1 MALVITNGTYY
12 LKTNRNGG
20 IEVTSVIGEAQQF
33 YNVNI
38 ATRKMMK
45 APGRAKGYYVFDT
58 EGDEHPSVGKKKNRK
73 KYSEDV
79 RRMIYN
85 RAGGRCQLCGRKITY
100 EELTLD
106 HIVPL
111 AMGGKDCVSNL
122 QVADAACNGFKG
134 SILPEKFMDRITE
147 IFMFQME
154 NRHSDNVNWK
164 MARNLL
170 MEIL

>member
-12 LKTNRNGG
+12 LKTNINGV
-20 IEVTSVIGEAQQF
+20 IEKTPVFEEAQVF
-33 YNVNI
+33 YEVN
-38 ATRKMMK
+38 AASRKIMK
-45 APGRAKGYYVFDT
+45 APGRTKGYYIFDT
-58 EGDEHPSVGKKKNRK
+58 EGNEYASPAKKRNRK

-85 RAGGRCQLCGRKITY
+85 KAEGRCQLCGRKIRY
-100 EELTLD
+100 KELTLD

-111 AMGGKDCVSNL
+111 AMGGEDCISNL
-122 QVADAACNGFKG
+122 QAADAACNGFKG
-134 SILPEKFMDRITE
+134 SILPEKFMDRVTE

-154 NRHSDNVNWK
+154 KKHSGETNWK

-170 MEIL
+170 MELL

>member
-1 MALVITNGTYY
+1 MALVITNGKYF

-20 IEVTSVIGEAQQF
+20 IEMTSSIGEAQEF

-38 ATRKMMK
+38 ASRKMMR
-45 APGRAKGYYVFDT
+45 AHGRTRGYYIYDT
-58 EGDEHPSVGKKKNRK
+58 EGDERPSVAKKKNRK

-79 RRMIYN
+79 RWMIYN

-122 QVADAACNGFKG
+122 QAADAACNGFKG
-134 SILPEKFMDRITE
+134 SILPEKFMDKITE

-154 NRHSDNVNWK
+154 KRHSDNVNWK

>member
-1 MALVITNGTYY
+1 MALVITNGKYY

-20 IEVTSVIGEAQQF
+20 IEMTSAIGEAQEF

-38 ATRKMMK
+38 ASRKMMR
-45 APGRAKGYYVFDT
+45 APGRTKGYYIFDT
-58 EGDEHPSVGKKKNRK
+58 EGDERPSVAKKKNRK

-122 QVADAACNGFKG
+122 QAADVACNGFKG
-134 SILPEKFMDRITE
+134 SILPEKFMDKITE

-154 NRHSDNVNWK
+154 KRHSDNVNWK